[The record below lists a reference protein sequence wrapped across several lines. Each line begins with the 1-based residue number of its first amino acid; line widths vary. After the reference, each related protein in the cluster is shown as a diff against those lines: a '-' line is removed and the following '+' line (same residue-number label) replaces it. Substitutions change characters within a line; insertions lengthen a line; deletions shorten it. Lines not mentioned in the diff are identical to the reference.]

1 LSQRRADSI
10 PRLLLIQDDPA
21 WQHLFCSGLAEQGF
35 EVTPV
40 TTLLEAQLQLGAL
53 RPHGLVLDADLKDA
67 PASLACMRLRRLPEA
82 AGLPLLV
89 LVSSED
95 EPCVAGALAAGASD
109 VAVRAPYWPLI
120 AARLRRLQ
128 ESTRLSGELVASRRL
143 LEHAEE
149 RAHRERV
156 AAFRARAR
164 IDQDGLTGL
173 LGRAGFLRAA
183 QAVHEAQQHRWVREQ
198 AMLIGQ
204 EEARSERL
212 AAPTRPSTPAEL
224 SALVTDPV
232 GRSVRA
238 GLPRQGPAVLM
249 LIDLDRFERIN
260 ASFGPHAGDEALRE
274 VASRL
279 RQAFR
284 NLPQV
289 IFGRLGGDEFGVLF
303 PELPSEQAARHAAQI
318 VLGQL
323 RAPMVCAG
331 REFVLG
337 ASIGIAIYQPT
348 LDLAGLPVDL
358 MLTQAAQSL
367 RHARACGG
375 NAAHGPEAAVVERPR
390 IQDDLETR
398 LHRALQR
405 DELRLHYQP
414 IVDPATGRV
423 TGFEALMRWQC
434 DERLMAPAEFI
445 PLAEQTGAIVPMG
458 EWAVR
463 EALRQLRIWRR
474 EGIQVPTVS
483 VNIHSQ
489 QLRLDEFAQA
499 VARELE
505 INGLEG
511 QDLEIELTETG
522 LIQDMD
528 RAVDSLRGLKRLG
541 VSVALDDFGTGYS
554 SLSYLSRLPVDT
566 LKIDRS
572 FVDTLGARTQS
583 EAVVRSITALAQALG
598 LSTVA
603 EGVET
608 RQQLI
613 SLQELGCD
621 DVQGYLVSR
630 PLPAAEVA
638 QWWQFRQ
645 QAPFG
650 SPDARSF

>member
-1 LSQRRADSI
+1 M
-10 PRLLLIQDDPA
+10 LLIQDDLA
-21 WQHLFCSGLAEQGF
+21 WQHLFTGGLKEQGF
-35 EVTPV
+35 EVTAV
-40 TTLLEAQLQLGAL
+40 ATLLEAQFQMSAL
-53 RPHGLVLDADLKDA
+53 RPQLLVLDADLRDSPVA
-67 PASLACMRLRRLPEA
+67 LACTRLRRLPESA
-82 AGLPLLV
+82 NLPLLV
-89 LVSSED
+89 LVPSED
-95 EPCVAGALAAGASD
+95 EPCVAGALAAGASE
-109 VAVRAPYWPLI
+109 VTVRAPYWPLI
-120 AARLRRLQ
+120 ASRLRRLL
-128 ESTRLSGELVASRRL
+128 ESARMLGELAASRRL

-173 LGRAGFLRAA
+173 LGRSGFLRAA
-183 QAVHEAQQHRWVREQ
+183 QAVHEAQQHQWVRDQTSWIGGDEAGFHRWVAPEGLTRQHQES
-198 AMLIGQ
+198 GQ
-204 EEARSERL
+204 TGDLEARSHQAR
-212 AAPTRPSTPAEL
+212 R
-224 SALVTDPV
+224 
-232 GRSVRA
+232 
-238 GLPRQGPAVLM
+238 PRQGPAVLL

-289 IFGRLGGDEFGVLF
+289 ICGRLGGDEFGVLF
-303 PELPSEQAARHAAQI
+303 PELPSEQAARQAAQI

-323 RAPMVCAG
+323 RRPMMCAG

-337 ASIGIAIYQPT
+337 ASIGIAAYQPT
-348 LDLAGLPVDL
+348 LDLAGLPVDR
-358 MLTQAAQSL
+358 MLTEA
-367 RHARACGG
+367 ARALRQARAGGG
-375 NAAHGPEAAVVERPR
+375 NVAHGPEACGTQPPR
-390 IQDDLETR
+390 VQDDLETR

-414 IVDPATGRV
+414 IVDPASGRV
-423 TGFEALMRWQC
+423 SGFEALMRWQC

-463 EALRQLRIWRR
+463 EALRQLRVWRT
-474 EGIQVPTVS
+474 EGVQVPTVS
-483 VNIHSQ
+483 VNIHPQ
-489 QLRLDEFAQA
+489 QLRLEEFART

-511 QDLEIELTETG
+511 PDLEIELTETG

-528 RAVDSLRGLKRLG
+528 RAIDSLRGLKRLG

-572 FVDTLGARTQS
+572 FVDTLGTLSQS
-583 EAVVRSITALAQALG
+583 DAVVRSITALAQAMG

-608 RQQLI
+608 REQLM
-613 SLQELGCD
+613 SLQDLGCD

-630 PLPAAEVA
+630 PIPADEVA
-638 QWWQFRQ
+638 QWWRFRQ

-650 SPDARSF
+650 SLEARSF